1 MTFSLKQSRASRLLL
16 VLALSAGAFYS
27 LDTSLHWLLVLSLS
41 GLTSVAV
48 LKRANPIVY
57 WPIGLLILI
66 AALYVGYIAQWL
78 GNPVGVDR
86 NNATSLFFII
96 SVISTI
102 VAGFRAIRTND
113 QITIAPLSRW
123 LTVTVMAALPV
134 VLLVLVTQRWADEP
148 VRLISGHLA
157 GGDHGAHN
165 EIVHRLLRTSGDV
178 VFASPFQMYTYP
190 QSLHFFITNL
200 TAMTLPDSTLPLL
213 AHEYAMGAWVEWLQ
227 FAAYCQLAVIVF
239 MKGAAGSGLRRALF
253 LPPLVFAFS
262 AMDNF
267 VVHLLWSGFTT
278 SLGMTWVLMAFV
290 AISDRLVNSESWRQL
305 FAKIGVLVFFAF
317 SAWNIYQPYAVIFIA
332 VAAFCCVRFINVSR
346 INNHKIRG
354 IVSAIL
360 RPSVQFVLMAL
371 SLIVAL
377 LVVLGSDSPAV
388 RSLLLDGSTYKP
400 YLYTVLLWGVLAA
413 VLGFVVQDTWLT
425 PLTSV
430 KSFLIV
436 HLGFVVGM
444 VATVSLAGGFSVF
457 EQPYYVQKM
466 FWIVLFISIPVVLSV
481 VALTFERFQAVR
493 PRSFQVA
500 LGLSVVIALLLTPMI
515 QGRLPVNATKKH
527 NVDWFANG
535 ITKEFEDSTNRKV
548 AFSWVDR
555 LGSHLSNLALRAS
568 SDLVMPVETG
578 ISGNAFLACTFMN
591 ENNATLVYTTPNGRA
606 EMVASGCDP
615 TITYVENGEQ
625 QENPSI
631 NYFTLDRGR
640 TEQIAEGKAGFR
652 FLLRGFLPPE
662 RWGTWAGGY
671 RSAIGFNLPDNVSAP
686 QLELTLRRHPKTPA
700 TRELVIAAN
709 GQTVQR
715 TRLKSTQTEKLLLEL
730 PTSMIGQPV
739 ELTLTCIRTDDEIV
753 KDDPVDGP
761 EPCVGVVSMALRN
774 G

>member
-1 MTFSLKQSRASRLLL
+1 MTFSHKQSRALRLLL
-16 VLALSAGAFYS
+16 VLVLSAGVLYS
-27 LDTSLHWLLVLSLS
+27 LNTSLHWLLVVSLS
-41 GLTSVAV
+41 SLISLAA
-48 LKRANPIVY
+48 LNKANPILY
-57 WPIGLLILI
+57 WPIGLLVLI
-66 AALYVGYIAQWL
+66 AALYFGYVVQWM
-78 GNPVGVDR
+78 GASVGVDDD
-86 NNATSLFFII
+86 NALLLFLII
-96 SVISTI
+96 AIFST
-102 VAGFRAIRTND
+102 VASGIRAIRTTD
-113 QITIAPLSRW
+113 PITTPPFSRY
-123 LTVTVMAALPV
+123 LTVAIMAALPI
-134 VLLVLVTQRWADEP
+134 VLLVLATQRWIDEP

-190 QSLHFFITNL
+190 QSLHFFIANL

-227 FAAYCQLAVIVF
+227 FAAYCQLAVVVF
-239 MKGAAGSGLRRALF
+239 MKGSAGSGLRRALF

-290 AISDRLVNSESWRQL
+290 AISDRLVNSESWSQL
-305 FAKIGVLVFFAF
+305 FKKIGVLAFFAF
-317 SAWNIYQPYAVIFIA
+317 SAWNIYQPYAVIFLA
-332 VAAFCCVRFINVSR
+332 VAALCFVRFINAGR
-346 INNHKIRG
+346 INSHKIRG
-354 IVSAIL
+354 IVSVIL
-360 RPSVQFVLMAL
+360 RPSVQFVLMTL

-400 YLYTVLLWGVLAA
+400 YLYTVLLWGVLAVA
-413 VLGFVVQDTWLT
+413 LGLVVQDTWLT
-425 PLTSV
+425 PLMSA

-436 HLGFVVGM
+436 HLGFVAGM
-444 VATVSLAGGFSVF
+444 VVTVSLAGNFSVF

-466 FWIVLFISIPVVLSV
+466 FWILLFISIPVVLSV
-481 VALTFERFQAVR
+481 VALTFERFQAVQ
-493 PRSFQVA
+493 PFSSQVA
-500 LGLSVVIALLLTPMI
+500 LSLSVVIALLLTPMI

-535 ITKEFEDSTNRKV
+535 ITKEFDDTMNRKV

-555 LGSHLSNLALRAS
+555 LGSHLSNLALRAT

-578 ISGNAFLACTFMN
+578 ISGNAFLACAFMN
-591 ENNATLVYTTPNGRA
+591 ENKATLAYTTPNGRA

-615 TITYVENGEQ
+615 SITYVENGEK

-631 NYFTLDRGR
+631 AYFTLGRGR
-640 TEQIAEGKAGFR
+640 TEQIAAGKAGFR

-671 RSAIGFNLPDNVSAP
+671 RSAIGFDVPENVSSP
-686 QLELTLRRHPKTPA
+686 QLELSLRRHPDTPA

-709 GQTVQR
+709 GEIVSKAR
-715 TRLKSTQTEKLLLEL
+715 VNSTQTEKIIIDL
-730 PTSMIGQPV
+730 PVSVIGQPV
-739 ELTLTCIRTDDEIV
+739 ELTLTCIRSDEEIM

-761 EPCVGVVSMALRN
+761 KPCVGVMTMVLRN